1 MDGGPESV
9 TISFGAA
16 LGRTGREERDLSR
29 HAGVLGILGLIGLAA
44 FWFFV
49 LREPAPGG
57 SGRDGI
63 APYLKPEFP
72 VGILSDEPDEIR
84 WRPVDEAAG
93 YEVEIMDGEERVLW
107 KAKSSAAA
115 VLFPEEVRKPFR
127 ERKALFYI
135 IKATDQRGKAIAR
148 CAPVRFRLAT
158 SAAES
163 GLDHSE
169 SGDR

>member
-1 MDGGPESV
+1 M
-9 TISFGAA
+9 
-16 LGRTGREERDLSR
+16 SR
-29 HAGVLGILGLIGLAA
+29 HAGVLGLLGLIGLAA

-49 LREPAPGG
+49 LREPAPER
-57 SGRDGI
+57 SGRVV
-63 APYLKPEFP
+63 PYLKPEFP
-72 VGILSDEPDEIR
+72 VGILSDEPGEIR

-93 YEVEIMDGEERVLW
+93 YEVEIMNGEERVLW

-115 VLFPEEVRKPFR
+115 VPFPEEVRKPFR

-135 IKATDQRGKAIAR
+135 ITATDRRGKAIAR
-148 CAPVRFRLAT
+148 CAPVRFRLTA

-163 GLDHSE
+163 GSDHSE